1 MTDINFSAAIGEA
14 NSADSANG
22 PLWSFNGVKMLA
34 GPGGSV
40 ILHKLRGDRRVMVQP
55 DVAEALRQCGPFR
68 TIEAHTRRVIESSPL
83 LKEHAE
89 HTHQTLQG
97 LADGGIF
104 ESSDTCWQRLT
115 QGDNLRCEQT
125 ACRLFV
131 LTCDRPAALDRL
143 LSGLREFPL
152 PLPVEGVW
160 IVDDSRDGENIKEN
174 AAIIER
180 QAEGAKVPVVHVDLT
195 FRQDLIQHLKSA
207 LPEYRHCVEWFLE
220 RSVWGAQP
228 TYGLARNLALL
239 LSVGKRALMLDD
251 DIIPQAIAPPLAAK
265 NLDFATPNEREAQ
278 FYASREA
285 LSEHAL
291 PLPDSPLAMML
302 DALGQ
307 PLPTLIAEHLT
318 DHARLVGTDGELLTR
333 HGQASRVLV
342 SQCGSWGDP
351 GTANGNWIFNL
362 PAASIKKL
370 LEQSDDLQGLLSAR
384 SHWLGY
390 RGPALTHY
398 GTLSQLTGLDHSVT
412 LPPYLPA
419 GRGED
424 SLFGIMVQRLH
435 PDCAVWNEG
444 WAIRHENAEDREH
457 RTAMSPLSARPGLSL
472 LVDFLGHE
480 PRDQWGLSPAARL
493 TGLAH
498 QVRALATMEL
508 GALENIVR
516 EELVSKRG
524 ALLSRCINHLKELGA
539 MADLAGAPAWQ
550 TFLEQSRDQLVKE
563 LQTPEPNPL
572 ASVGGVAQD
581 QAGIQQLR
589 EHGEQFGNG
598 LEAWLSI
605 CEAAATFK
613 A

>member
-1 MTDINFSAAIGEA
+1 MTDINFSAALGEA
-14 NSADSANG
+14 HANDSANAT
-22 PLWSFNGVKMLA
+22 LWSFNGVKMLA

-40 ILHKLRGDRRVMVQP
+40 ILHKLSGDRRVIVQP
-55 DVAEALRQCGPFR
+55 DVAEALRQCAPFR
-68 TIEAHTRRVIESSPL
+68 TIEAHTRRIIETSPQ

-97 LADGGIF
+97 LADSGIF
-104 ESSDTCWQRLT
+104 ESSDGCWQRLT
-115 QGDNLRCEQT
+115 QGDDLRCEQT

-152 PLPVEGVW
+152 PLPIEGVW
-160 IVDDSRDGENIKEN
+160 IIDDSRNSENIQTN

-180 QAEGAKVPVVHVDLT
+180 QAEGAKVPVVHVDLN

-207 LPEYRHCVEWFLE
+207 LPDYRYCVEWFLE
-220 RSVWGAQP
+220 RSVWGAQR

-265 NLDFATPNEREAQ
+265 NFDFVTPIEREAQ

-291 PLPDSPLAMML
+291 PLPDSPLSMML
-302 DALGQ
+302 EALGQ
-307 PLPTLIAEHLT
+307 PLPVLIAEHMT
-318 DHARLVGTDGELLTR
+318 DHTKLVGTDGDLLTR
-333 HGQASRVLV
+333 YGPASRVLM

-362 PAASIKKL
+362 PASSIKKL
-370 LEQSDDLQGLLSAR
+370 LEQSDDLQALLSAR
-384 SHWLGY
+384 SQWHGY

-424 SLFGIMVQRLH
+424 SLFGIMLQRLH
-435 PDCAVWNEG
+435 PTGAVWNEG
-444 WAIRHENAEDREH
+444 WAIRHENAEDREN
-457 RTAMSPLSARPGLSL
+457 RTAMKPLSARPGLSL

-493 TGLAH
+493 NGLAH
-498 QVRALATMEL
+498 QVRALATMEF
-508 GALENIVR
+508 GTLENIVR

-524 ALLSRCINHLKELGA
+524 ALLTRCIDHLKELGA

-550 TFLEQSRDQLVKE
+550 TFLEQSRDQLLEE
-563 LQTPEPNPL
+563 LQTPEVSPL
-572 ASVGGVAQD
+572 GSVGGIPQD

-589 EHGEQFGNG
+589 EHGVQLANG
-598 LEAWLSI
+598 LEAWPAI
-605 CEAAATFK
+605 CEAATALE

>member
-1 MTDINFSAAIGEA
+1 MTDINFSAAIGA
-14 NSADSANG
+14 ATPADSADG
-22 PLWSFNGVKMLA
+22 PLWSFNGVRMLA

-40 ILHKLRGDRRVMVQP
+40 ILHKLRGDRRMMVQP

-68 TIEAHTRRVIESSPL
+68 TIEAHTRRVVENSPL

-97 LADGGIF
+97 LADSGIF
-104 ESSDTCWQRLT
+104 ESSDACWARLT
-115 QGDNLRCEQT
+115 QGDTPSLAQT
-125 ACRLFV
+125 ACRVFV

-152 PLPVEGVW
+152 PSSVGGVW
-160 IVDDSRDGENIKEN
+160 IIDDSRDGENIKQN
-174 AAIIER
+174 AAIIEA
-180 QAEGAKVPVVHVDLT
+180 QAEGAKVPVMHVDLT
-195 FRQDLIQHLKSA
+195 FREDLIQHLKSA

-228 TYGLARNLALL
+228 TYGLARNIALL
-239 LSVGKRALMLDD
+239 LSVGKRALLLDD
-251 DIIPQAIAPPLAAK
+251 DIIPQAIAPPLAAMT
-265 NLDFATPNEREAQ
+265 LHFATPNEREAQ

-285 LSEHAL
+285 LTEHAL
-291 PLPDSPLAMML
+291 PLPDSPLSMML

-307 PLPTLIAEHLT
+307 PLPALIAQHVA
-318 DHARLVGTDGELLTR
+318 DHTKLAGTDGELLNR
-333 HGQASRVLV
+333 HGQASSVLI

-362 PAASIKKL
+362 PVTSIKKL
-370 LEQSDDLQGLLSAR
+370 LAQSDDVQGLLSAR
-384 SHWLGY
+384 SQWLGY

-424 SLFGIMVQRLH
+424 TLFGIMVQRLH
-435 PDCAVWNEG
+435 PHCAVWNAG
-444 WAIRHENAEDREH
+444 WAIRHENAEDRQH

-480 PRDQWGLSPAARL
+480 PRDQWGLPPAARL
-493 TGLAH
+493 GGLAH

-524 ALLSRCINHLKELGA
+524 ALLTQCIDHLKALGA
-539 MADLAGAPAWQ
+539 MTELAGAPAWQ
-550 TFLEQSRDQLVKE
+550 TFLEQSREHLVGE

-572 ASVGGVAQD
+572 ASVGGRKQD
-581 QAGIQQLR
+581 QAGIEQLR
-589 EHGEQFGNG
+589 AHGVQLADG
-598 LEAWLSI
+598 LEAWLAI

>member
-1 MTDINFSAAIGEA
+1 MTDINYSAAIGEA
-14 NSADSANG
+14 PSADSANE

-34 GPGGSV
+34 GPSGAV

-55 DVAEALRQCGPFR
+55 NVAEALRQCGPFR
-68 TIEAHTRRVIESSPL
+68 TIEAHTRRIIESSPL

-89 HTHQTLQG
+89 HTHLTLQG

-104 ESSDTCWQRLT
+104 ESSDACWQRLT
-115 QGDNLRCEQT
+115 QGDNLRYQQS

-131 LTCDRPAALDRL
+131 LTCDRPASLDRL
-143 LSGLREFPL
+143 LFALREL
-152 PLPVEGVW
+152 PLPFPIEGVW
-160 IVDDSRDGENIKEN
+160 IVDDSRNGENIKEN

-180 QAEGAKVPVVHVDLT
+180 QAEGVGVPVAHVDLT

-207 LPEYRHCVEWFLE
+207 LPEYRHCVDWFLE

-265 NLDFATPNEREAQ
+265 NLAFATPNEREAH
-278 FYASREA
+278 FYTSREA

-291 PLPDSPLAMML
+291 PLPDSPMSMML

-307 PLPTLIAEHLT
+307 PLPALIAQHLT
-318 DHARLVGTDGELLTR
+318 DHTKLVGTDGELLTR
-333 HGQASRVLV
+333 HGQASRVLI

-351 GTANGNWIFNL
+351 GAANGTWIINL
-362 PAASIKKL
+362 PVSSIKKL
-370 LEQSDDLQGLLSAR
+370 LKQSDDLQGMLSVR
-384 SHWLGY
+384 SHWHGY

-424 SLFGIMVQRLH
+424 LLFGIMTQRLH

-444 WAIRHENAEDREH
+444 WAIRHENSEDRKC
-457 RTAMSPLSARPGLSL
+457 RSAMSPLSARSGLSL
-472 LVDFLGHE
+472 LADFLGHE
-480 PRDQWGLSPAARL
+480 PRDQWGLSPAVRL

-498 QVRALATMEL
+498 QVQSLATMEL

-516 EELVSKRG
+516 EELVRKRG
-524 ALLSRCINHLKELGA
+524 SLLTQCIDHLRELGT
-539 MADLAGAPAWQ
+539 MADLPGAPAWQ
-550 TFLEQSRDQLVKE
+550 AFLEQSRDQLVKE

-572 ASVGGVAQD
+572 AKLEGVAQD
-581 QAGIQQLR
+581 HASIQRLR
-589 EHGEQFGNG
+589 ACGEQFGDG

>member
-1 MTDINFSAAIGEA
+1 MTDINYSAALGEA
-14 NSADSANG
+14 PSADSASKL
-22 PLWSFNGVKMLA
+22 LWSFNGVKMLA
-34 GPGGSV
+34 GPSGSV
-40 ILHKLRGDRRVMVQP
+40 ILHKLQGDRRVMVQP
-55 DVAEALRQCGPFR
+55 NVADALRQCGPFR
-68 TIEAHTRRVIESSPL
+68 TIEAHTRRVIEHSPL
-83 LKEHAE
+83 LREHAE
-89 HTHQTLQG
+89 HTRQTLQG

-104 ESSDTCWQRLT
+104 ESSDACWQRLT
-115 QGDNLRCEQT
+115 QGGNLRSEQT

-152 PLPVEGVW
+152 PSPVEGVW

-180 QAEGAKVPVVHVDLT
+180 QAEGVRVPLVHVDLT

-207 LPEYRHCVEWFLE
+207 LPENRRCVEWFLE

-265 NLDFATPNEREAQ
+265 NLAFAIPNEREAH

-285 LSEHAL
+285 LSQRAL
-291 PLPDSPLAMML
+291 PLPDSPLSMML
-302 DALGQ
+302 AALGQ
-307 PLPTLIAEHLT
+307 PLPALIAQHLT
-318 DHARLVGTDGELLTR
+318 DHTKLAGTDGELLTR
-333 HGQASRVLV
+333 HGQASRVLI

-351 GTANGNWIFNL
+351 GTANGTWIINL
-362 PAASIKKL
+362 PVSSIKKL
-370 LEQSDDLQGLLSAR
+370 LKQSDDLQGLLSAR
-384 SHWLGY
+384 SHWHGY

-424 SLFGIMVQRLH
+424 LLFGIMTQRLH

-444 WAIRHENAEDREH
+444 WAIRHENTEDREY
-457 RTAMSPLSARPGLSL
+457 RTAMNPLSARLGISL
-472 LVDFLGHE
+472 LADFLGHE
-480 PRDQWGLSPAARL
+480 PRDHWGLSPVARL

-498 QVRALATMEL
+498 QVRGLGTMEL

-524 ALLSRCINHLKELGA
+524 ALLTQCIDHLREMA
-539 MADLAGAPAWQ
+539 AVADLPGAPAWQ
-550 TFLEQSRDQLVKE
+550 AFLEQSRDQLVKE

-572 ASVGGVAQD
+572 AKLGGVAQD
-581 QAGIQQLR
+581 RHSIQRLR
-589 EHGEQFGNG
+589 AYGEQFGDG
-598 LEAWLSI
+598 LEAWPSI
-605 CEAAATFK
+605 CEAAAAFRV
-613 A
+613 

>member
-1 MTDINFSAAIGEA
+1 MTDINFSAAIGKA
-14 NSADSANG
+14 NAADSADL

-40 ILHKLRGDRRVMVQP
+40 ILHKLQGDRRVMVQP
-55 DVAEALRQCGPFR
+55 NVADALRQCGPFR
-68 TIEAHTRRVIESSPL
+68 TIEAHTRRVIENSPL
-83 LKEHAE
+83 LREHAE
-89 HTHQTLQG
+89 HTRQTLQG

-104 ESSDTCWQRLT
+104 ESSDACWRRLT
-115 QGDNLRCEQT
+115 QGDNPRRGQA

-131 LTCDRPAALDRL
+131 LTCDRPVALDRL
-143 LSGLREFPL
+143 LSGLGEFPL
-152 PLPVEGVW
+152 PVPVEGVW

-180 QAEGAKVPVVHVDLT
+180 QAESARVPVVHVDLT
-195 FRQDLIQHLKSA
+195 FRRDLIQHLKSA

-220 RSVWGAQP
+220 RSVWGAKP

-239 LSVGKRALMLDD
+239 LSVGKRSLVLDD

-265 NLDFATPNEREAQ
+265 NLAFATPNEREAQ

-291 PLPDSPLAMML
+291 PLPDSPLSMML

-307 PLPTLIAEHLT
+307 PLPALIAQHLT
-318 DHARLVGTDGELLTR
+318 DHTKLAGTDGELLTR
-333 HGQASRVLV
+333 HSQASRVLI

-351 GTANGNWIFNL
+351 GTANGTWIINL
-362 PAASIKKL
+362 PVSSVKKL
-370 LEQSDDLQGLLSAR
+370 LKQSDDLQGLLSAR
-384 SHWLGY
+384 SHWHGY

-424 SLFGIMVQRLH
+424 LLFGIMMQRLH

-457 RTAMSPLSARPGLSL
+457 RTAMSPLSAKPGLSL
-472 LVDFLGHE
+472 LADFLGHE
-480 PRDQWGLSPAARL
+480 PRDHWGLSPAARL

-524 ALLSRCINHLKELGA
+524 ALLTQCIDHLQELGA
-539 MADLAGAPAWQ
+539 MADLRGAPAWKA
-550 TFLEQSRDQLVKE
+550 FLEQSRDQLVKE

-572 ASVGGVAQD
+572 AKLGGVAQD
-581 QAGIQQLR
+581 QASIQQLR
-589 EHGEQFGNG
+589 EQGEQFGDG
-598 LEAWLSI
+598 LEAWPSI
-605 CEAAATFK
+605 CEAAATFRV
-613 A
+613 